1 MKNKRMLSIGK
12 CNRSPSREH
21 TPNACSSKNNF
32 IFSMVGA
39 KWIQTKVL
47 KKASNR
53 QTRLIIR
60 LFYAVLY
67 FFLFVEPL
75 VAQQLK
81 RATSTHLTNARV
93 IPDILQVDKDSVR
106 FEVSGSLPATSGVFS
121 KTRRLLLSL
130 RSDEGYLDL
139 GALDL
144 KERNGKMSL
153 KETVAFPYSPWMEGA
168 SLELAYVEGRDDT
181 SIETKVLAKGIKAP
195 QFLVRLG
202 QPRPGERIPVIGKFD
217 FEEKQPQDRRP
228 VAQVYHFTFAV
239 GKSEWM
245 PGLGNEQVLQ
255 EMALFLEQN
264 SIVESIRVTGLQSP
278 ELLEGRSSQLGYLRA
293 ETIGQKLLQFF
304 PEISSDQLK
313 IGSRWNDWFDFRLFI
328 AADSKLSEAQKS
340 VYFEILR
347 EQGSY
352 FDQAAQLKA
361 LPDFDEVAA
370 QIYPKLRTVKVEVT
384 AMPATGMTKNQKA
397 YLQEL
402 SHPEAKN
409 QWTYEEWVGVAAAC
423 HRLEEKLWV
432 FSSMWRWYQESSVLS
447 NLAVVRM
454 RQSQEVDDLGSKE
467 ILWEEAARLLAEANR
482 LKEDPLTLYNQGQ
495 LLALQGSY
503 WEAYKVLSTASVLAK
518 STPKLVS
525 SIDLLRAALDIRRG
539 DYKLALLRF
548 GNASQSADDLFNQ
561 GLANFLVGDYAS
573 ANLSFE
579 SAVIAE
585 RESGYGYYGLAM
597 VALELGQLE
606 SMSYYL
612 EKAMVVNPFLRAKAK
627 IDPEFGLFFQ
637 LD

>member
-21 TPNACSSKNNF
+21 TPNACSSKNSF

-39 KWIQTKVL
+39 EWIQTKVL
-47 KKASNR
+47 KKASNL

-60 LFYAVLY
+60 LFYAVPY
-67 FFLFVEPL
+67 FFLLVAPL
-75 VAQQLK
+75 VAQQPK
-81 RATSTHLTNARV
+81 QSTSTYLKNAWV
-93 IPDILQVDKDSVR
+93 IPDILQVHGDSVR

-139 GALDL
+139 GALEL
-144 KERNGKMSL
+144 NEKNGKMSF
-153 KETVAFPYSPWMEGA
+153 KETVAFSFSPWMEGA
-168 SLELAYVEGRDDT
+168 SLELDYVEGRDDA
-181 SIETKVLAKGIKAP
+181 SIETKVLAKGVKAP

-202 QPRPGERIPVIGKFD
+202 QPRPGERTPVIGKFD
-217 FEEKQPQDRRP
+217 FQEKQQQVRRP
-228 VAQVYHFTFAV
+228 VSKVYYFSFEA
-239 GKSEWM
+239 GKSEWI
-245 PGLGNEQVLQ
+245 PRPGNEKLIQ
-255 EMALFLEQN
+255 EMALFLDQN
-264 SIVESIRVTGLQSP
+264 SDLESIKVTGLQSP
-278 ELLEGRSSQLGYLRA
+278 EMLEGRSSQLGYLRA

-304 PEISSDQLK
+304 PEISSNQLN

-328 AADSKLSEAQKS
+328 AADSNLSEAQKS

-352 FDQAAQLKA
+352 FDQATQLKA
-361 LPDFDEVAA
+361 LPGFEEVAA
-370 QIYPKLRTVKVEVT
+370 QIYPKLRAVKVEVT

-397 YLQEL
+397 YLQEVSL
-402 SHPEAKN
+402 PEAKN
-409 QWTYEEWVGVAAAC
+409 QWTYEEWVEVVAAC
-423 HRLEEKLWV
+423 HRLDEKLWV
-432 FSSMWRWYQESSVLS
+432 LTSMWRWYQEPSVLS

-454 RQSQEVDDLGSKE
+454 RQSQAVDDLGSKE

-482 LKEDPLTLYNQGQ
+482 LKEDALTLYNHGQ
-495 LLALQGSY
+495 LLALQGFY

-518 STPKLVS
+518 STPKLLS
-525 SIDLLRAALDIRRG
+525 TIDLLRAALDIRRG

-548 GNASQSADDLFNQ
+548 GSASKGADDLFNL

-579 SAVIAE
+579 SAVLAD

-606 SMSYYL
+606 SMSFYL

>member
-67 FFLFVEPL
+67 FFLFVAPL

-81 RATSTHLTNARV
+81 RATSTYLTNARV

-153 KETVAFPYSPWMEGA
+153 KQTVAFPYSPWMEGA

-228 VAQVYHFTFAV
+228 VVQVYHFTFAV

-304 PEISSDQLK
+304 PEVSSDQLK
-313 IGSRWNDWFDFRLFI
+313 IGSRWNDWFDFRLLI

-561 GLANFLVGDYAS
+561 GLANLLVGDYAS

-579 SAVIAE
+579 SAVLAE

-606 SMSYYL
+606 SMSFYL

>member
-21 TPNACSSKNNF
+21 TPNACSSKNSF

-39 KWIQTKVL
+39 EWIQTKVL
-47 KKASNR
+47 KKVSNR

-67 FFLFVEPL
+67 FFLLVEPL
-75 VAQQLK
+75 VAQQPK
-81 RATSTHLTNARV
+81 QSTSTYLKNARV
-93 IPDILQVDKDSVR
+93 IPDILQVHGDSVR
-106 FEVSGSLPATSGVFS
+106 FEVSGSIPATSGVFS

-130 RSDEGYLDL
+130 RSDEFYLDL
-139 GALDL
+139 GAIDL
-144 KERNGKMSL
+144 KERNGKISFNEM
-153 KETVAFPYSPWMEGA
+153 VAFSFSPWMEGA
-168 SLELAYVEGRDDT
+168 SLELEYVEGRELA
-181 SIETKVLAKGIKAP
+181 SLETKVLAKGIKAL

-202 QPRPGERIPVIGKFD
+202 QPRPGERTPVIGKFD

-228 VAQVYHFTFAV
+228 VTQVYFFTFAV

-245 PGLGNEQVLQ
+245 LGSENERVLD

-264 SIVESIRVTGLQSP
+264 SDIESIRVTGLQSP

-313 IGSRWNDWFDFRLFI
+313 IGSRWNDWFDFRLFV

-340 VYFEILR
+340 VYFEILSK
-347 EQGSY
+347 QGSY

-361 LPDFDEVAA
+361 MPGFEEVAA
-370 QIYPKLRTVKVEVT
+370 QIYPKLRAVKVEVT
-384 AMPATGMTKNQKA
+384 AMPASGITKNQKA
-397 YLQEL
+397 YLQEV
-402 SHPEAKN
+402 SHPKAIN
-409 QWTYEEWVGVAAAC
+409 QWTYEEWVEVAATC
-423 HRLEEKLWV
+423 HRLDEKLWV
-432 FSSMWRWYQESSVLS
+432 LSSMWRWYQESSVLS

-454 RQSQEVDDLGSKE
+454 RQSQAVHDLGSKE

-482 LKEDPLTLYNQGQ
+482 LQEDPLTLYNLGQ

-503 WEAYKVLSTASVLAK
+503 WEAYKVLSKASVLAK

-525 SIDLLRAALDIRRG
+525 TIDLLRAALDIRRG

-548 GNASQSADDLFNQ
+548 GNASKDADDLFNQ

-579 SAVIAE
+579 SAVLAD

-606 SMSYYL
+606 SMSFYL

>member
-67 FFLFVEPL
+67 FFLFVAPL

-81 RATSTHLTNARV
+81 RATSTYLTNARV
-93 IPDILQVDKDSVR
+93 IPDILQVDKDSVQ

-153 KETVAFPYSPWMEGA
+153 KQTVAFPYSPWMEGA

-304 PEISSDQLK
+304 PEVSSDQLK
-313 IGSRWNDWFDFRLFI
+313 IGSRWNDWFDFRLLI

-561 GLANFLVGDYAS
+561 GLANLLVGDYAS

-579 SAVIAE
+579 SAVLAE

-606 SMSYYL
+606 SMSFYL

>member
-12 CNRSPSREH
+12 CSRSPNREQ

-32 IFSMVGA
+32 IFSMVVA
-39 KWIQTKVL
+39 EWIQTKLL

-60 LFYAVLY
+60 LFYSFLY
-67 FFLFVEPL
+67 FFLL
-75 VAQQLK
+75 VAPLIAQEAKQAPSMYL
-81 RATSTHLTNARV
+81 NNIRV
-93 IPDILQVDKDSVR
+93 VPNILQVHHDSVR

-121 KTRRLLLSL
+121 KTRRLMLSL
-130 RSDEGYLDL
+130 RSDEGNLDL

-144 KERNGKMSL
+144 KERNGKMSFQ
-153 KETVAFPYSPWMEGA
+153 ETVVFPFSPWMEGA
-168 SLELAYVEGRDDT
+168 SLELGYVEGRERA

-202 QPRPGERIPVIGKFD
+202 QPRPGERTPVIGKFD
-217 FEEKQPQDRRP
+217 FQEKQQQVRHP
-228 VAQVYHFTFAV
+228 VSNIYYFSFEP
-239 GKSEWM
+239 GKSEWI
-245 PGLGNEQVLQ
+245 PGPGNEQVLK
-255 EMALFLEQN
+255 EIALFLDQN
-264 SIVESIRVTGLQSP
+264 SDIESITVTGLQSP
-278 ELLEGRSSQLGYLRA
+278 EQSEGRSSQLGYLRA
-293 ETIGQKLLQFF
+293 ETIGQRLLQFF
-304 PEISSDQLK
+304 PEVSNDQLK

-328 AADSKLSEAQKS
+328 ASDSKLSEAQKS

-352 FDQAAQLKA
+352 FEQATQLKA
-361 LPDFDEVAA
+361 IPGFHEVAA
-370 QIYPKLRTVKVEVT
+370 QIFPKLRAVKVEIT

-397 YLQEL
+397 YLQEV
-402 SHPEAKN
+402 SHPTAKN
-409 QWTYEEWVGVAAAC
+409 QWTYQEWVEVAAAC
-423 HRLEEKLWV
+423 HLLDEKLWV
-432 FSSMWRWYQESSVLS
+432 LSSMRRWYQEPSVLS

-454 RQSQEVDDLGSKE
+454 RQSQEVDDQVSKA

-482 LKEDPLTLYNQGQ
+482 LKEDPLTLYNLGQ
-495 LLALQGSY
+495 LLTLQGSY
-503 WEAYKVLSTASVLAK
+503 WEAYKVLSNASVLAK
-518 STPKLVS
+518 STPELVS
-525 SIDLLRAALDIRRG
+525 TIDLLRAALDIRRE

-548 GNASQSADDLFNQ
+548 GNSSKGADDLFNQ

-579 SAVIAE
+579 SAVLAD

-606 SMSYYL
+606 SMSFYL

-627 IDPEFGLFFQ
+627 IDPEFSLFFQ